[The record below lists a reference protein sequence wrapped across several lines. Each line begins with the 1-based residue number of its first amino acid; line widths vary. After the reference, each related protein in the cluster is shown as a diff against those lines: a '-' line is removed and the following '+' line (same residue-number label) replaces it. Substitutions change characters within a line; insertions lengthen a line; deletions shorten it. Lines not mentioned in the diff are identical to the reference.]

1 MMDDNKILK
10 EKQLVLE
17 RLLAA
22 NPRLKLAISVNGVMN
37 TYTRQDIRKHVEQL
51 DEVGRKYIDQQMNFL
66 KSMASGEIH
75 ALLADIPDED

>member
-1 MMDDNKILK
+1 MDDDKILK

>member
-1 MMDDNKILK
+1 MDDDKILK

-22 NPRLKLAISVNGVMN
+22 NPRLKLAISINGVMN

>member
-1 MMDDNKILK
+1 MSDDKILK

-22 NPRLKLAISVNGVMN
+22 NPRLKLAISVNGVMS

-51 DEVGRKYIDQQMNFL
+51 DEVGRKYIDQQMSFL